1 MIRQLAI
8 GNKGWE
14 APMFQDIRYGARLL
28 FKNFGFTTIIV
39 LTLALGIGANA
50 ALFSVVNGVLLKPL
64 PFPNPDQLITIHQS
78 KPNFETGAIPYPNFL
93 DLQKENQTLSSIAIA
108 RGHAYSLVG
117 VGEAQRVSARLI
129 SADYFN
135 VFGIK
140 PQRGRT
146 FVPADDS
153 SSAEPVVLITGRFWT
168 DKLGSAPDVLEK
180 NLTLDNKSYK
190 IIGVLPAT
198 FTLARGVDVY
208 VPIAQWD
215 SPAMKSRGA
224 ALGIHGIGRLKP
236 GVTAAQAQADLDRI
250 MQALAV
256 AYPATNKGNGAKVVP
271 MMERLVG
278 NVEGILWTLL
288 AAVGFVLLIACVNVS
303 NLLLAR
309 STSRSREYAIRA
321 ALGAS
326 HWRLLRQS
334 LTETTILALVGGAL
348 GLGIAAW
355 GTKLALQTLST
366 TLPRAEEI
374 GLDGRVVLFTLSVSL
389 LTGLLAG
396 IVPALKTSQRR
407 FNQTLKEGGRGAT
420 VGRARVQGAF
430 VAVEM
435 ALALVLLIGA
445 GLMIRTLN
453 ALWNVDPGFRAD
465 NVMTF
470 NLTLPPTMRNAKPE
484 SIRTTL
490 RDLNESIKSTPGV
503 EAVAFSDGSVPMQ
516 GADDLFFWIE
526 GQPKPASASE
536 MPSAFVY
543 TVEPDYLKTMQIPL
557 RDGRFFTPEDDQ
569 RGPAVAVIDDAL
581 AKKYFK
587 DKNPIGSRIFLDDE
601 TSFQI
606 IGVVGHVKQWGLD
619 ADDRASLQSQ
629 LYLPFRALGD
639 NDMTGAVGGVG
650 VVVRFK
656 GDHNATETSPFFGA
670 VRNAVRAQNN
680 QNVVASVQTLNQV
693 IADTLAER
701 RFSMIVLGGFAAV
714 ALLLSTLGIYGVIS
728 YLVGQR
734 THELGIRLAL
744 GARRKDILRLVLS
757 HGMKMT
763 MAGVVV
769 GLLAALGLTRLMS
782 TMLFG
787 VGPTDPATFAV
798 IAVILIVV
806 ALLACYL
813 PARRAMRVDP
823 LTALRSE

>member
-1 MIRQLAI
+1 ML
-8 GNKGWE
+8 
-14 APMFQDIRYGARLL
+14 QDLRYGIRLL
-28 FKNFGFTTIIV
+28 LKNFGFTAVVV

-64 PFPNPDQLITIHQS
+64 PFPDSEQLVTIHQS
-78 KPNFETGAIPYPNFL
+78 KPNFDTGAIPYPNFL
-93 DLQKENQTLSSIAIA
+93 DLQKENQTLSAIAIS
-108 RGHAYSLVG
+108 RSHAYSLVG
-117 VGEAQRVSARLI
+117 VGEAQRVSARLV

-135 VFGIK
+135 VFGLK
-140 PQRGRT
+140 PQLGRT
-146 FVPADDS
+146 FAAADDS
-153 SSAEPVVLITGRFWT
+153 SSAEPVVLISGRFWA
-168 DKLGSAPDVLEK
+168 DKLGSASDVLQK
-180 NLTLDNKSYK
+180 NLTLDNKSYR
-190 IIGVLPAT
+190 IIGVIPAT
-198 FTLARGVDVY
+198 FNLTRGVDVY
-208 VPIAQWD
+208 VPIAQWN
-215 SPAMKSRGA
+215 SPAMQSRGA

-236 GVTAAQAQADLDRI
+236 GVTVAQAQADLDRI

-256 AYPATNKGNGAKVVP
+256 AYPATNKGNGAKVIP

-278 NVEGILWTLL
+278 NVEGTLWTLL

-309 STSRSREYAIRA
+309 STSRTREYAIRA

-334 LTETTILALVGGAL
+334 LTETTVLALIGGAL

-355 GTKLALQTLST
+355 GTKLALQALST

-374 GLDGRVVLFTLSVSL
+374 GLDGRVVLFTFGVSL

-407 FNQTLKEGGRGAT
+407 FNQTLKEGGRGAS
-420 VGRARVQGAF
+420 VGRARLQGAF

-470 NLTLPPTMRNAKPE
+470 TLGLPPSMRNSNPE

-490 RDLNESIKSTPGV
+490 RDLNESVRSTPGV
-503 EAVAFSDGSVPMQ
+503 EAVAFSDGAVPMQ
-516 GADDLFFWIE
+516 GADDLRFWID
-526 GQPKPASASE
+526 GQPKPTSGSE
-536 MPSAFVY
+536 MYGAFVY
-543 TVEPDYLKTMQIPL
+543 TVEPDYLKAMGIPL
-557 RDGRFFTPEDDQ
+557 KQGRFFTVADDQ
-569 RGPAVAVIDDAL
+569 RAPAVVVIDEAL
-581 AKKYFK
+581 ANKYFK
-587 DKNPIGSRIFLDDE
+587 DKDPIGTRIFLDEE
-601 TSFQI
+601 TPLQI

-619 ADDRASLQSQ
+619 SDDSQSLQAQ
-629 LYLPFRALGD
+629 LYLPFRAMTD
-639 NDMTGAVGGVG
+639 PAMTGAVGGVG
-650 VVVRFK
+650 VVVRFQGEDNGTK
-656 GDHNATETSPFFGA
+656 ASPFFGS
-670 VRNAVRAQNN
+670 VRGALQRQNN
-680 QNVVASVQTLNQV
+680 QNVVSNVQTLNQV
-693 IADTLAER
+693 IADSLAER
-701 RFSMIVLGGFAAV
+701 QFSMIVLGVFAAV

-734 THELGIRLAL
+734 AHELGIRLAL
-744 GARRKDILRLVLS
+744 GAGRMDIMRLVLG
-757 HGMKMT
+757 HGMKMAI
-763 MAGVVV
+763 AGIVV
-769 GLLAALGLTRLMS
+769 GLAAAFGLTRLMA

-787 VGPTDPATFAV
+787 VGATDPATFGI
-798 IAVILIVV
+798 IALILMVV
-806 ALLACYL
+806 AFLACYV
-813 PARRAMRVDP
+813 PARRATKVDP